1 MLRKKPKINDQDS
14 VIVDACKQGDVD
26 AFEIL
31 VRKYQKRMFNITYR
45 IVGNYEDACEVLQD
59 AFVSAY
65 KNIRRFKGKAKF
77 STWLLAIVIN
87 HSKNRLKKLRSR
99 FLNEPFSIDD
109 PIPTDPT
116 GTEVAE
122 VEAVSNEPSS
132 LDQLER
138 KTIQEHVQKCID
150 TISEGFKEV
159 LVLRDMHGFAYLEI
173 SEILNIPEGTV
184 KSKLFRARDIL
195 KNCLKKVLGDL

>member
-1 MLRKKPKINDQDS
+1 MVWKKSKINDEDS
-14 VIVDACKQGDVD
+14 SIVDACKKGNVD

-31 VRKYQKRMFNITYR
+31 VRKYQNRMFNIAFR
-45 IVGNYEDACEVLQD
+45 MVGNYEDACEVVQD
-59 AFVSAY
+59 TFVSTY
-65 KNIRRFKGKAKF
+65 KNIRRFKGQAKF
-77 STWLLAIVIN
+77 STWLSAIVIN

-99 FLNEPFSIDD
+99 FHNEPYSIDD
-109 PIPTDPT
+109 PIPNDPT
-116 GTEVAE
+116 GNMKSELK
-122 VEAVSNEPSS
+122 AVSNEPSS
-132 LDQLER
+132 QDQLER

-159 LVLRDMHGFAYLEI
+159 LVLRDIQGFAYVEI

-184 KSKLFRARDIL
+184 KSKLFRARDVL